1 MWINTPEID
10 VLKKTTA
17 ISEAIAS
24 VGSLTLI
31 FSATVQKVVI
41 VSFGVSTIFLR
52 RNQVGIFNRGD
63 LQQIDRARKTIKFGE
78 IPIKK
83 D

>member
-1 MWINTPEID
+1 MPWKE
-10 VLKKTTA
+10 KKR
-17 ISEAIAS
+17 
-24 VGSLTLI
+24 VVLTLI
-31 FSATVQKVVI
+31 FSGTVQKVVI